1 MNIYV
6 HNWSHLKGDTYPR
19 ENDYVYTILK
29 NGDPLDLTDAL
40 IEIEFRVSA
49 DHDPVMT
56 WSSDPEVGGVVID
69 DDPTLGK
76 FKYAEQIIDLKA
88 GVYKYDVQIT
98 IDGVKATY
106 LKGELTIVQDITQL

>member
-6 HNWSHLKGDTYPR
+6 HDWSHLKGDTYPR

-29 NGDPLDLTDAL
+29 NGDPLDLTGAL

-56 WSSDPEVGGVVID
+56 WSTATGEVVID
-69 DDPTLGK
+69 VDPTLGK

-98 IDGVKATY
+98 IDDVKATY
-106 LKGELTIVQDITQL
+106 LKGDLTIVQDITQL